1 MLKVGFIKILNTHNF
16 VLLIVPLCVREER
29 KKKFCVKLKNK
40 ENERSYRNFKKYDPS
55 SIRSNSWNDCLRAN
69 QKSYY

>member
-1 MLKVGFIKILNTHNF
+1 MLKASFIKILNTYNF

-40 ENERSYRNFKKYDPS
+40 KNERSYRNFKKYDTS

-69 QKSYY
+69 QESYD